1 MDCGVAKVSNIVK
14 LKPLR
19 VNLKRLRL
27 KPENIRKW
35 KLEKENDEEV
45 IEIRE
50 EGLIK
55 LQI

>member
-1 MDCGVAKVSNIVK
+1 MDCGVAKVSNIVQ
-14 LKPLR
+14 LNPLR
-19 VNLKRLRL
+19 VDLKRLRL

-35 KLEKENDEEV
+35 KLEKENDAEV